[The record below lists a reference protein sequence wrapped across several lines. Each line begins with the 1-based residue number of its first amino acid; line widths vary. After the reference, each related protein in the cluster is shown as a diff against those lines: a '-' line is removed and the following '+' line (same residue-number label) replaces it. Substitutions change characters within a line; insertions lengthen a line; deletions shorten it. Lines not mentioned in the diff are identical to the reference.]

1 MGKLPR
7 PADYE
12 GGGGLVCGDQS
23 GRTSAPMSPHLVQT
37 MRGRS
42 DRTTVSSGSQS
53 ALSLV
58 PWLHWMESQ

>member
-1 MGKLPR
+1 MGKATAAGRLR
-7 PADYE
+7 